1 MLGVLSRCL
10 NLASEPDG
18 GVSGDGDAA
27 RSGLSHLDYK
37 TSATISIHTLVQAM
51 VCRIEPF
58 SVYLFRN
65 AVAVHMQTQGEH
77 CHRPALASPRLEF
90 LIFCGAP

>member
-1 MLGVLSRCL
+1 V
-10 NLASEPDG
+10 P
-18 GVSGDGDAA
+18 
-27 RSGLSHLDYK
+27 
-37 TSATISIHTLVQAM
+37 AM